1 MVRPGQLGAA
11 CPDRGGQPHAMLR
24 SLYVNLLDEI
34 ESHTLAVLPD
44 TERPLPEYIA
54 DRLGL
59 HAALVDAIDRRD
71 RDRALELIARHKTSD
86 TSPVPEAPV
95 PEAPVPEAPVPKPRY
110 QTRRY
115 PPGRYRHAT
124 PDPDPGPPPASVTA
138 GSCCYHIYRLGYRH
152 RACARRGTMAEPATG
167 QRGSTEFSVAG
178 QTIAALTA
186 GPAAAQ
192 PASGQPISAARKPL
206 IAALHG
212 GTYTARYYDVAGS
225 GQGGFLDVAAAAG
238 YPVVAFD
245 RPGYGGSTAL
255 GPAENT
261 FTQHAALLSEAIT
274 QAAAQAGA
282 DRVFLTGHSIGGMI
296 AMMIAAGE
304 TDFRLTGLS
313 VTGMGAVIRRGGA
326 AHALASLP
334 PDETVDLPYD
344 QRDQVMF
351 GPPGSW
357 TAEAVQAAH
366 GSYALTPVVS

>member
-1 MVRPGQLGAA
+1 
-11 CPDRGGQPHAMLR
+11 
-24 SLYVNLLDEI
+24 
-34 ESHTLAVLPD
+34 
-44 TERPLPEYIA
+44 
-54 DRLGL
+54 
-59 HAALVDAIDRRD
+59 
-71 RDRALELIARHKTSD
+71 
-86 TSPVPEAPV
+86 
-95 PEAPVPEAPVPKPRY
+95 
-110 QTRRY
+110 
-115 PPGRYRHAT
+115 
-124 PDPDPGPPPASVTA
+124 
-138 GSCCYHIYRLGYRH
+138 
-152 RACARRGTMAEPATG
+152 MAEPATG

-192 PASGQPISAARKPL
+192 PTSGQPISAARKPL

-366 GSYALTPVVS
+366 GSYALTPVRELIQAPQWPDEHLPSLAPLITVPVHNELAEFDALWDSSAANVEQFAKLLTAAPFVTADVARNTGHSIDHHILGHALHLRQLAFAEECQLWAAQD